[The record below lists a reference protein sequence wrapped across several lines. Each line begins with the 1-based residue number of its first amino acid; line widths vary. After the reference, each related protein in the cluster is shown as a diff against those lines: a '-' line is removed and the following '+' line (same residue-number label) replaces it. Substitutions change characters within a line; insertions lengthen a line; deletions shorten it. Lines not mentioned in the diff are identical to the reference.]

1 MRRQRRGAIGRT
13 AALCVAATAVAV
25 ATAVPA
31 SGHSV
36 LERSEPS
43 ADSTLPAA
51 PEEVALWFDE
61 PLIDDVSQA
70 TVTAPDGERASG
82 GPVGEREIRVE
93 LEAEAEGEYLVEWQ
107 TVSPLDGHT
116 RVGDFS
122 FRVGP
127 EAAADGEEDDGSA
140 GSPTPAPDGTSDVGG
155 SSGRDVG
162 DHLVAVARTIEYLGL
177 LTLLGWLTLGALA
190 RGGELAWVPTR
201 VLPWVVLAMAGG
213 ALTVTGEL
221 LQAGRGA
228 TVVAAE
234 ALLATS
240 AGLARVGRLAVEMV
254 LVVVGLLSAR
264 RTGDG
269 VPTRRGRVGLAWL
282 ALAALGLL
290 SGSGHAAGGGG
301 YAVAAQAGHLIA
313 AGVWAGTLIAMAVHR
328 PPDGWRGEI
337 GRRLVEEFT
346 PIALTMFV
354 ATVLLGSLRSVQEL
368 TRLSDFVTT
377 SYGQVLLIKVLLV
390 CLMVPLSYVA
400 WQRIRHLPRAEGTL
414 AVTVLVLAALLA
426 ASPLP
431 RSGVVDQPDAVGDG
445 EGTEDRAGTSTE
457 GRPQADDLTLGG
469 EAGTTV
475 VGLTLRPG
483 EPGDNDVYASLVPV
497 GGEDDADGLKTSLTV
512 ADDDPVP
519 MEPCGA
525 ACRTTT
531 VALNGGEDVEVTLD
545 NDGERVT
552 ANFSLPDLPAPDG
565 TELLRAAENRM
576 NQLETLRYD
585 EVFGPSD
592 PPTTSTWEIVAPDR
606 LHGVIITGQDGEHR
620 ETLRIDDR
628 RWRREGVD
636 GDWEGGEAGELRVTA
651 NRFIW
656 EQDDRVA
663 VRVVGDGTV
672 DGVST
677 RQVSFFLGE
686 HRLAIWFRLWIDDD
700 HLVRRAEMRA
710 RGHFMDHRYYD
721 FDEDIDIRPPP

>member
-1 MRRQRRGAIGRT
+1 MRVGRKGAIGRT
-13 AALCVAATAVAV
+13 AALCAAATAVAV
-25 ATAVPA
+25 ATAAPA

-36 LERSEPS
+36 LERSEPP

-51 PEEVALWFDE
+51 PDEVALWFDE
-61 PLIDDVSQA
+61 PLIEDVSQA
-70 TVTAPDGERASG
+70 TVTAPDGERVSG

-93 LEAEAEGEYLVEWQ
+93 LEAEAEGEYRVEWQ

-127 EAAADGEEDDGSA
+127 GAAADSEEDDGS
-140 GSPTPAPDGTSDVGG
+140 PTPATDGTSDVGG
-155 SSGRDVG
+155 SSGRDLG

-190 RGGELAWVPTR
+190 RGAELAWVPTR

-228 TVVAAE
+228 TMVAAE

-240 AGLARVGRLAVEMV
+240 AGLARVGRLAVEV
-254 LVVVGLLSAR
+254 ALVVVGLLSTR

-269 VPTRRGRVGLAWL
+269 VPTRRGRVGLAFL
-282 ALAALGLL
+282 TLAALGLL

-301 YAVAAQAGHLIA
+301 YAVAAQAGHLVA
-313 AGVWAGTLIAMAVHR
+313 AGVWAGTLIAMPVH
-328 PPDGWRGEI
+328 PPPGGWRSET
-337 GRRLVEEFT
+337 GRRLVREFT
-346 PIALTMFV
+346 PIALTMFA
-354 ATVLLGSLRSVQEL
+354 ATVLLGAVRSVQEL
-368 TRLSDFVTT
+368 TRISDLLRTG
-377 SYGQVLLIKVLLV
+377 YGQVLTVKILVVGLIL
-390 CLMVPLSYVA
+390 PLSYVA
-400 WQRIRHLPRAEGTL
+400 WRRVRHLPRAEGTL
-414 AVTVLVLAALLA
+414 AVAVLLLAALLA

-431 RSGVVDQPDAVGDG
+431 RGGEPDRPGATEEDGAVS
-445 EGTEDRAGTSTE
+445 EERAGTEPASA
-457 GRPQADDLTLGG
+457 GRPRRGDLTLAG
-469 EAGTTV
+469 EADTTV

-483 EPGDNDVYASLVPV
+483 EPGDNDVYAYLVPV
-497 GGEDDADGLKTSLTV
+497 GGEDDAAGLRASLAV
-512 ADDDPVP
+512 AGGDPVP
-519 MEPCGA
+519 MDRCGV

-531 VALNGGEDVEVTLD
+531 TALEGGEELEVTVD
-545 NDGERVT
+545 DDGDRAT
-552 ANFSLPDLPAPDG
+552 ASLSLPDLPAPDG
-565 TELLRAAENRM
+565 TELLRAAEKRM
-576 NQLETLRYD
+576 DELETLRYD

-606 LHGVIITGQDGEHR
+606 LHGVIDRQGDHR
-620 ETLRIDDR
+620 ETLRIGDR
-628 RWRREGVD
+628 RWRREGAD
-636 GDWEGGEAGELRVTA
+636 GDWEGGEPGGLQVTA

-656 EQDDRVA
+656 EQDSRIA
-663 VRVVGDGTV
+663 IRIVGDETL
-672 DGVST
+672 DGVPT

-686 HRLAIWFRLWIDDD
+686 HRLAIWFRLWVDDA

-710 RGHFMDHRYYD
+710 QGHFMDHRYYD
-721 FDEDIDIRPPP
+721 FDDDIDIRPPP